1 MNLKGSGADTQET
14 RHYYVY
20 WIIFTYTNSVTLD
33 NYKIKEIKIFNRGL
47 E

>member
-1 MNLKGSGADTQET
+1 MNLKGSGANTQET
-14 RHYYVY
+14 HHYYVR
-20 WIIFTYTNSVTLD
+20 IIFTYTNSVTLD